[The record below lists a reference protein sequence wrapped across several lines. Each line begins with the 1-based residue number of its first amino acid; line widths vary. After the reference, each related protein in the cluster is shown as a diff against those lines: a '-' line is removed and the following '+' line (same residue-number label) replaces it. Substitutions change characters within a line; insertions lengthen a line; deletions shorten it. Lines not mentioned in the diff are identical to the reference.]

1 MKRYK
6 SMKVLDKIEKTKKKL
21 PYPVLTLG
29 NFDGVH
35 LGHQA
40 IFNKLINR
48 AKKMNGTSV
57 VYTFVPHPLRVIAPE
72 RAPRLITTY
81 KDKFALIEKSGID
94 AIICA
99 NFTKKFATISAE
111 SFVTDILHDLIGV
124 KEIIIGAN
132 YNFGK
137 GRKGSPELLKEL
149 GKNLGFKVTILKEV
163 QKNNVILSSSRIR
176 ALIAKGKVDEAAAML
191 GRRYSAEGIVIEG
204 ANRGKRLLDTPT
216 ANLITANELLPKDGV
231 YAVTVE
237 INGKMYGGASNI
249 GHNPTF
255 KDKQFSFE
263 THILDFDSI
272 LVGKTI
278 RVHFVKRMRDE
289 MKFSSVKELSRQL
302 KIDIEEIRSILEKQS
317 DKTALHY

>member
-1 MKRYK
+1 
-6 SMKVLDKIEKTKKKL
+6 MKVIDKIEKTKKKL

-40 IFNKLINR
+40 IFKKLIDR
-48 AKKMNGTSV
+48 AKKMNGTTV

-72 RAPRLITTY
+72 RAPRLLTTY
-81 KDKFALIEKSGID
+81 KDKITLIEKSGID

-111 SFVTDILHDLIGV
+111 SFVRDILHNLIGV

-137 GRKGSPELLKEL
+137 GRKGSPDLLKEI
-149 GKNLGFKVTILKEV
+149 GRELGFKVTVLDEV
-163 QKNNVILSSSRIR
+163 QKNDVTLSSSRIR
-176 ALIAKGKVDEAAAML
+176 ALVAKGKVDEAAAML
-191 GRRYSAEGIVIEG
+191 GRCYSSEGIVIEG
-204 ANRGKRLLDTPT
+204 ANRGKRLLNTPT
-216 ANLITANELLPKDGV
+216 ANLLTASELLPKDGV

-255 KDKQFSFE
+255 KEKQFSFE
-263 THILDFDSI
+263 THVLDFDGE

-278 RVHFVKRMRDE
+278 RVHFVKRVRDE
-289 MKFSSVKELSRQL
+289 MKFSSASELSRQL
-302 KIDIEEIRSILEKQS
+302 KIDIEEIRNILKKQS
-317 DKTALHY
+317 DQTARHQ

>member
-1 MKRYK
+1 
-6 SMKVLDKIEKTKKKL
+6 MKVIDKIEKTKKKL

-40 IFNKLINR
+40 IFKKLIDR

-72 RAPRLITTY
+72 RAPRLLTTY
-81 KDKFALIEKSGID
+81 KDKIRLIEKSGID

-111 SFVTDILHDLIGV
+111 SFVRDILHDVVGV

-149 GKNLGFKVTILKEV
+149 GKELGFKVTILEEIQSNDV
-163 QKNNVILSSSRIR
+163 TLSSSRIR
-176 ALIAKGKVDEAAAML
+176 ALVAKGKVDEASAML
-191 GRRYSAEGIVIEG
+191 GRYYSSEGIVIEG
-204 ANRGKRLLDTPT
+204 ANRGKRLLNTPT
-216 ANLITANELLPKDGV
+216 ANLLTASELLPKDGV
-231 YAVTVE
+231 YAVTVK

-263 THILDFDSI
+263 THILDFDGD

-278 RVHFVKRMRDE
+278 RVYFVKRVRDE
-289 MKFSSVKELSRQL
+289 MKFSSAKELSCQL
-302 KIDIEEIRSILEKQS
+302 KIDIEEIRNILEKQS
-317 DKTALHY
+317 DQTARHQ